1 MRFITDRKQVLGLGS
16 GREGTHHHWQMMISS
31 MLMVPLVPLFVFT
44 FANALGGTHEE
55 VIAHF
60 SRPYPA
66 IITVL
71 TLVVVVWHLMQETLV
86 AIEDY
91 VHGVPGKLALV
102 ATTAL
107 GYGLMI
113 VGVFAIARMAL

>member
-1 MRFITDRKQVLGLGS
+1 MRFITDRKLVHGLGS
-16 GREGTHHHWQMMISS
+16 GREGTHHHWQMMVSS
-31 MLMVPLVPLFVFT
+31 ILMVPLVPLFVFT
-44 FANALGGTHEE
+44 FANALGGTYDE